1 MFNFCLVINSIL
13 VIKSEIKLY
22 YVKHRLL
29 NGPSPFLVGTNQ
41 WTILPPHLEQ
51 FFSAGNLPHGLRL
64 LLKVM

>member
-1 MFNFCLVINSIL
+1 MFNFCLVFNSIL

-29 NGPSPFLVGTNQ
+29 NGPSPFLVGNNQ

-51 FFSAGNLPHGLRL
+51 FFSADNLPYDLRL
-64 LLKVM
+64 LLNVL